1 LRKHVASVPPGVE
14 RKLLRGQKA
23 CPNYSFLCCDRC
35 RQKISMY
42 LIGLF
47 RIFHTLN
54 KSNNLMIMKNSTAF
68 RACIFLFNLNLFM
81 LIQGLSALYAR
92 TAEIDSLEQV
102 LANTRGEARIEI
114 LHELSRLYAH
124 IETSKSLV
132 FATEGVELAR
142 EYEDPLRLSDAL
154 NALAISHYY
163 LGNISLSIA
172 YLQESI
178 QMLEGLWQ
186 ADTANRELLFRISLL
201 SGNVSNAYSQQG
213 EFEKALE
220 MLLKERRYH
229 EKLIGH
235 DPENIKYQQRMAI
248 CLSNLSTV
256 YRELNKLPVAE
267 EMLVNALMKSREI
280 NYSTGIAACL
290 NNLGLL
296 RIEQE
301 RYREALE
308 IYEEALQLNM
318 ELADSIAIA
327 GTYNNIGLIMENT
340 EDFQQSLH
348 YYKSSLKITER
359 LKYAYGISNTSNNIG
374 KIYQLM
380 GRPDSAE
387 VFILKGLET
396 ARKNGLLTLEMQSL
410 TTLSSLYRSTGNF
423 RQALD
428 VYQDYSIVK
437 DSLFNLERTRQ
448 IADMETKYETERIDR
463 ENLILR
469 KDIKIH
475 KTTQRLLFLA
485 VFTLVLLTAMLYF
498 LMRAKNRLLR
508 QKTAIFEQ
516 QKQIQSMEIEKK
528 EMERK
533 YFEDQV
539 FAEQEINRLQKIK
552 LEEQNRKLAATA
564 IQVTTKN
571 QILESILQ
579 EIDQASKSK
588 LHEPDECYR
597 NIRKTVRANMNL
609 DRDWEQFKR
618 HFEEVHPDFFI
629 KLTERYPNLTPGE
642 QKICAY
648 YRINLGTNEIAQ
660 ILNVTIAAVQK
671 SRHRL
676 RKKLGID
683 SRMEMNEFMLNI

>member
-1 LRKHVASVPPGVE
+1 
-14 RKLLRGQKA
+14 
-23 CPNYSFLCCDRC
+23 
-35 RQKISMY
+35 
-42 LIGLF
+42 
-47 RIFHTLN
+47 
-54 KSNNLMIMKNSTAF
+54 MKNSTAT
-68 RACIFLFNLNLFM
+68 RACIALFHLNT
-81 LIQGLSALYAR
+81 LILILGLTAVHAR
-92 TAEIDSLEQV
+92 TAETDSLEQV
-102 LANTRGEARIEI
+102 LANTEGEARIEI
-114 LHELSRLYAH
+114 LHELSRLNSH
-124 IETSKSLV
+124 TEPTKSLD
-132 FATEGVELAR
+132 FAKEAVELAR
-142 EYEDPLRLSDAL
+142 QYENPFRLSNAL

-163 LGNISLSIA
+163 LGNISLSIG

-178 QMLEGLWQ
+178 KILEDLWQ
-186 ADTANRELLFRISLL
+186 ADTTNFELLFRISLL
-201 SGNVSNAYSQQG
+201 SGNASNAYSQQG
-213 EFEKALE
+213 EFDKALE
-220 MLLKERRYH
+220 MLLRERRFS
-229 EKLIGH
+229 EKLIGIK
-235 DPENIKYQQRMAI
+235 PENIIYQQQLMN

-256 YRELNKLPVAE
+256 YRELNKFHMAE
-267 EMLVNALMKSREI
+267 EMLTNALRRCRET
-280 NYSTGIAACL
+280 NYNTGIAACL

-301 RYREALE
+301 RFREAME
-308 IYEEALQLNM
+308 IFEEALQLNM

-327 GTYNNIGLIMENT
+327 GNYNNIGLIMENT

-410 TTLSSLYRSTGNF
+410 NTLSSLYRSTGNF

-437 DSLFNLERTRQ
+437 DSLFNLERTMQ
-448 IADMETKYETERIDR
+448 IADMETKYETEKKER
-463 ENLILR
+463 ENIILR
-469 KDIKIH
+469 KDIRLH
-475 KTTQRLLFLA
+475 KTTQRFLFLA
-485 VFTLVLLTAMLYF
+485 VFTLVLLTIMLYF

-508 QKTAIFEQ
+508 QKTDLFEQ

-533 YFEDQV
+533 YFENQV

-571 QILESILQ
+571 KILESILQ

-618 HFEEVHPDFFI
+618 HFEAVHPEFFI

-660 ILNVTIAAVQK
+660 ILNVTLAAVRK
-671 SRHRL
+671 SRYRL
-676 RKKLGID
+676 RKKLEVE
-683 SRMEMNEFMLNI
+683 SLTKMNEFMLSI